1 MKKILATTLAF
12 VLLSTV
18 FFVSK
23 VPVRAAE
30 DPTTTGTF
38 LSATRSMPS
47 PIVGLTAEADN
58 SDTLKT
64 FGTAVKII
72 SDAEQRGQFYFADNN
87 PVGGG
92 KGMLMYA
99 KTMDDG
105 IATKP
110 QIYIIADT
118 GVAYSYYGKWYTLN
132 KNDEKW
138 QELNYDNYG
147 GELPSGFDGYIYIPF
162 DAITQVPLQETSK
175 VKGYSVQL
183 LRNGTYTD
191 GDYYIRSAD
200 YCYK

>member
-30 DPTTTGTF
+30 DTTTTGTF

-72 SDAEQRGQFYFADNN
+72 SD
-87 PVGGG
+87 
-92 KGMLMYA
+92 M
-99 KTMDDG
+99 
-105 IATKP
+105 
-110 QIYIIADT
+110 
-118 GVAYSYYGKWYTLN
+118 
-132 KNDEKW
+132 EK
-138 QELNYDNYG
+138 
-147 GELPSGFDGYIYIPF
+147 
-162 DAITQVPLQETSK
+162 K
-175 VKGYSVQL
+175 
-183 LRNGTYTD
+183 R
-191 GDYYIRSAD
+191 
-200 YCYK
+200 